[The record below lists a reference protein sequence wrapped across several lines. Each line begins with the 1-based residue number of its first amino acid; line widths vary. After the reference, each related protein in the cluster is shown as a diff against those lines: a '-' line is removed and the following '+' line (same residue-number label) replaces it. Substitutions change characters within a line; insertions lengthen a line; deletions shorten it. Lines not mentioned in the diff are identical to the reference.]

1 MYTVN
6 IAFKHTSN
14 IVTFV
19 FKNYKDA
26 DDLFK
31 VARKVINT
39 DYLLDEE
46 DDYNLKSVID
56 MLSVASV
63 TFSDFEKDM
72 DKGCEMALIQ
82 TKSQLK
88 AQNLAKSDV
97 GLQMLG
103 RVANSSFTQ

>member
-6 IAFKHTSN
+6 IAFKHTPN

-19 FKNYKDA
+19 FKGYKAA

-31 VARKVINT
+31 KGLRLINT
-39 DYLLDEE
+39 DSLLDEE
-46 DDYNLKSVID
+46 DDYNLRSVID
-56 MLSVASV
+56 MLSVASI

-72 DKGCEMALIQ
+72 DKNCEMALIQ